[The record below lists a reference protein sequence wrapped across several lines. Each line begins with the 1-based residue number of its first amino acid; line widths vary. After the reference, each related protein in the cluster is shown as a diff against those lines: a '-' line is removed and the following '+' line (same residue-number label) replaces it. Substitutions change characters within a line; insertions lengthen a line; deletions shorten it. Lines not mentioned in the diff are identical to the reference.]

1 MAKKTP
7 TLRGT
12 KLYWYDGDAEREN
25 FICDM
30 VKDRDRWLKFLENE
44 KAFRYIAVDGTSCTA
59 IKEKRR
65 AFGSEKIIIVRLAH
79 RRLGG
84 KLQRRYLGQAEN
96 ITQAKLK
103 LAAFALSQRPL

>member
-12 KLYWYDGDAEREN
+12 KLYWYDGDADREN

-59 IKEKRR
+59 I
-65 AFGSEKIIIVRLAH
+65 
-79 RRLGG
+79 
-84 KLQRRYLGQAEN
+84 N
-96 ITQAKLK
+96 I
-103 LAAFALSQRPL
+103 SQPD